1 MTYDLAETAGTY
13 KTATNLAFFPENT
26 NEDVEWIAKEVLKM
40 DPDQWFVF
48 KHNTN
53 SGSKRST
60 PAKHPFPTP
69 IIVGDAIRK
78 YVDLRG

>member
-40 DPDQWFVF
+40 NPDQWFVF

-53 SGSKRST
+53 SASKRST

-69 IIVGDAIRK
+69 ITVGDAIRK